1 MPLREDATV
10 YHVLHTFMFG
20 MTLATGLLKH
30 ASHVSTDH
38 VGEHLKNVITSFCLD
53 NWSAIT
59 HLNYITCELSLN
71 TGFFLFF
78 LKDERN

>member
-10 YHVLHTFMFG
+10 YHVLHTVTFA
-20 MTLATGLLKH
+20 TTSATGLLKH
-30 ASHVSTDH
+30 ASHVSTDR

-71 TGFFLFF
+71 TVHSFFFVLPQ
-78 LKDERN
+78 R